1 MVITKWKKLEY
12 KKIHLYDEDYD
23 SDFERNGGYH
33 YDHEWEDGWYCNE
46 DRHDYNEQ
54 KQDHGK
60 RDHYEKEYHHRDR
73 KGRGDD
79 EDHEDYYYK
88 DYRHGEKDFRD
99 YENKW
104 EYNGTLDFFLSLLLF
119 LIKINVSFVY
129 YKSYC
134 KLKLFINKYFLYLF
148 L

>member
-1 MVITKWKKLEY
+1 MKIMILTSNAMAVITMITNGRTVDIAT
-12 KKIHLYDEDYD
+12 KIVTIIMNK
-23 SDFERNGGYH
+23 S
-33 YDHEWEDGWYCNE
+33 
-46 DRHDYNEQ
+46 
-54 KQDHGK
+54 KDHGK

>member
-46 DRHDYNEQ
+46 
-54 KQDHGK
+54 
-60 RDHYEKEYHHRDR
+60 DR